1 MKIQTINQLISVWK
15 DISTR
20 HYQINGFGVGDS
32 WEIGADKAYMH
43 PVLWVNPVTANMP
56 STDTGYKTF
65 EINFEVRVFD
75 LVNKDESNE
84 NDVLSD
90 CIDILK
96 DIIIEFKG
104 HPYYVNSEL
113 NIIDDISFEAFT
125 EEFDEE
131 VSGWLCEISLMTP
144 MINSF
149 CGIPAAD
156 ISGFEFP
163 DINCPDVNV
172 LCPVFIEDIIGEGP
186 IVVTGGTTKTI
197 SLDTSELT
205 DTFVETSI
213 LNGSD
218 LELTRNDG
226 VVLTTDLSSL
236 GGSITADNGLNILSG
251 VVELGGTLNK
261 DTIISGNDKGFTLG
275 EPTSRLSNYIINGVV
290 KTENY
295 TFTGFGNITTQYT
308 PNGITNTCSDSTTT
322 LNNLNLSTPTQ
333 ERYTISDVNLNQN
346 SYLDI
351 GSDQVQAY
359 SEDTTTGQYSS
370 FDISMNNSN
379 FTHNSGGGISNGL
392 YLSDDNIV
400 LTMSDGVND
409 NAILIDE
416 TQINFNGVN
425 PLACET
431 ISLQDK
437 TLISDEFV
445 HYTPTM
451 AISDSCLINDSIS
464 FHMDGN
470 DLAGRYKNNS
480 GVVSDITFSGGGGSV
495 TADNGL
501 SISAGGDVE
510 LGGTLTKPTTILG
523 NGMFLQIGSPVSKLS
538 MIGFTNF
545 YSITAGVASG
555 LSDTTATITLNTGEA
570 GLISGRDSKVRLGT
584 VTGGNSLNVLLIDG
598 DETTFIDGSTTPKGI
613 QYDDDYSSTFVNR
626 SLVDKEYV
634 DTSISS
640 TLTGFTGTFTN
651 GDGDTVTVTN
661 GLITNIA

>member
-1 MKIQTINQLISVWK
+1 MKIQTINQLVSVWK

-90 CIDILK
+90 TIDILK

-104 HPYYVNSEL
+104 HPYYVNSQL

-197 SLDTSELT
+197 SLDESQLT

-236 GGSITADNGLNILSG
+236 GGSITADNGLNILSN

-261 DTIISGNDKGFTLG
+261 DTIINGNDKQLTLG
-275 EPTSRLSNYIINGVV
+275 EPSSRLSNYTINGVV
-290 KTENY
+290 KTEVY
-295 TFTGFGNITTQYT
+295 TTTGLGNVTTQYT
-308 PNGITNTCSDSTTT
+308 PNSITNTCSDSTTT

-333 ERYTISDVNLNQN
+333 ERYTITDDNLFNE
-346 SYLDI
+346 SFFDL
-351 GSDQVQAY
+351 GSTQFLVVARK
-359 SEDTTTGQYSS
+359 TTAGQYSS
-370 FDISMNNSN
+370 FNVSINNSS
-379 FTHNSGGGISNGL
+379 FVHSSGGGANNGL
-392 YLSDDNIV
+392 YLSDDNIL
-400 LTMSDGVND
+400 LTMSNVSS

-416 TQINFNGVN
+416 TQINFNGMN

-445 HYTPTM
+445 HYTPTV

-464 FHMDGN
+464 FHMNGN
-470 DLAGRYKNNS
+470 NLTGRYKNNS
-480 GVVSDITFSGGGGSV
+480 GVVSDITFSGGGGDSIY
-495 TADNGL
+495 TADDTIGTGRVATLTDTLDFSEGTFNLFGL
-501 SISAGGDVE
+501 DKDNKVAYVGGDSSF
-510 LGGTLTKPTTILG
+510 GGPGSYVNNALNFKYDNNTGTGQLWAISGGGSGKIAISGSEVLISNIKTNNNLIVSGKSNAVGAQRAIEMPFGTAGTWKGVNLLATQVGGAWAMQIKQ
-523 NGMFLQIGSPVSKLS
+523 NKEISIGSNFEPVRK
-538 MIGFTNF
+538 I
-545 YSITAGVASG
+545 
-555 LSDTTATITLNTGEA
+555 
-570 GLISGRDSKVRLGT
+570 
-584 VTGGNSLNVLLIDG
+584 
-598 DETTFIDGSTTPKGI
+598 
-613 QYDDDYSSTFVNR
+613 
-626 SLVDKEYV
+626 
-634 DTSISS
+634 
-640 TLTGFTGTFTN
+640 
-651 GDGDTVTVTN
+651 
-661 GLITNIA
+661 